1 MSTQNIVKNNRS
13 IRLAVLYSL
22 TGIML
27 FLGVIIL
34 LFINGLHLSSNVK
47 EEFSLSI
54 WINEGVAQSEITN
67 MYDEVK
73 QMAYV
78 ESIKYISKEQAARDM
93 NEEFGQDFIQYLG
106 HNPLPNVIDIRIKKD
121 HVKPFNVQQIEK
133 SIKKY
138 PIVSEVIYDKF
149 FLEDIFNL
157 FSVMGG
163 ISLIALIVLMFICL
177 VFINSS
183 IKMSLYSNRFK
194 IKTMQIVGASESF
207 IRKPFLIQA
216 FNQGWWA
223 GIISCSCIAALV
235 IYIRNSFP
243 EYMNAELA
251 FSHIYLYLILVI
263 SGIAFS
269 LLFTSV
275 ALNKY
280 LYTSIQNLYD

>member
-1 MSTQNIVKNNRS
+1 MSTQNIVKSNRS
-13 IRLAVLYSL
+13 IRLAVFYSL

-27 FLGVIIL
+27 FLGVLIL
-34 LFINGLHLSSNVK
+34 LFINGWHLSNKVK

-54 WINEGVAQSEITN
+54 WIKDKVQKEKVTS
-67 MYDEVK
+67 MYDEIK

-78 ESIKYISKEQAARDM
+78 ETIKYIGKEQAARNM

-106 HNPLPNVIDIRIKKD
+106 YNPLPEVIDITIKRD
-121 HVKPFNVQQIEK
+121 HVKPFNVRQIEK
-133 SIKKY
+133 SILKY

-163 ISLIALIVLMFICL
+163 ISIIAVIVLLFICL

-183 IKMSLYSNRFK
+183 IRMSLYSNRFK
-194 IKTMQIVGASESF
+194 IKTMQIVGASEGF
-207 IRKPFLIQA
+207 IRKPFLSQA
-216 FNQGWWA
+216 FSQGWWA
-223 GIISCSCIAALV
+223 GLISSSLLAVLV
-235 IYIRNSFP
+235 SYIRNSFP
-243 EYMNAELA
+243 NYMSTELA
-251 FSHIYLYLILVI
+251 FQHIYVYATVI
-263 SGIAFS
+263 ACGIVFS
-269 LLFTSV
+269 LVFTSR